1 MGGVDLRRFNVLIV
15 PSARGALRNQLD
27 DIQTWVRNGGT
38 LIAIGDAAEFL
49 ADEKQK
55 LSSVRRRT
63 DVLKS
68 LDEFASAASLE
79 RSAGLTEVDVSKLW
93 DDVAEVVPPGQAV
106 TKPET
111 KLTDEALDDWRRNFS
126 PTGAIVRGML
136 NSEHWLTFGVGLSNT
151 ISFVPPPAAPATA
164 PSTSPTSAVTIPN
177 ASPTGASTSAAGST
191 STPAGSTSAPA
202 SNRAPIMVPSTELPL
217 FAAGSTVLLSKSPAA
232 TPVRFAEAKRLRLS
246 GLLWPEAAVR
256 LESSAYAT
264 VERVGAGQ
272 VILFAQDPI
281 FRGGW
286 RGTGRLLLNA
296 ILLGPGCGTS
306 QPNP

>member
-1 MGGVDLRRFNVLIV
+1 
-15 PSARGALRNQLD
+15 
-27 DIQTWVRNGGT
+27 
-38 LIAIGDAAEFL
+38 
-49 ADEKQK
+49 
-55 LSSVRRRT
+55 
-63 DVLKS
+63 
-68 LDEFASAASLE
+68 
-79 RSAGLTEVDVSKLW
+79 
-93 DDVAEVVPPGQAV
+93 
-106 TKPET
+106 
-111 KLTDEALDDWRRNFS
+111 
-126 PTGAIVRGML
+126 
-136 NSEHWLTFGVGLSNT
+136 
-151 ISFVPPPAAPATA
+151 
-164 PSTSPTSAVTIPN
+164 
-177 ASPTGASTSAAGST
+177 
-191 STPAGSTSAPA
+191 
-202 SNRAPIMVPSTELPL
+202 MVPSTELPL